1 MRMPPPRPQ
10 PQPEPAEPEPE
21 PEPEPQPELEP
32 QPEEPE
38 QPQRLQITGEAEAQL
53 RGLVAQLELDESQES
68 AFRAALAENGE
79 MARIRDLEVD
89 LAVLE
94 EDLQMNMEV

>member
-21 PEPEPQPELEP
+21 PQPELEP
-32 QPEEPE
+32 QPEPE
-38 QPQRLQITGEAEAQL
+38 QPQRLQTTGEAEAQL